1 MLHPIDFIAI
11 IILKLCVCFYR
22 TDKLGTSFN
31 FTELKIVTYR
41 AMLNPT
47 GTKAKRSPINSTTRK
62 KKLELDAL
70 TGLAAGLRVCIKT
83 I

>member
-1 MLHPIDFIAI
+1 MSA
-11 IILKLCVCFYR
+11 
-22 TDKLGTSFN
+22 
-31 FTELKIVTYR
+31 FTELTALEQTSTYR
-41 AMLNPT
+41 AMLTPR
-47 GTKAKRSPINSTTRK
+47 GIKAKRSPINSTARK